1 MTGADRNA
9 RAACW
14 PSSAQ
19 WGTGFSVS
27 LSPVGG
33 GAARAGGPRGGDVDL
48 NPDGSRDPS
57 RHAHRGR
64 HRDPGHRD
72 DDHQSSE
79 LTASASVPATAGD
92 RVTSAH
98 QFPLEQAS
106 VPEHHQPNGFLVR
119 ELTSQPVAETAALP
133 QMPTKTPM
141 TPTPRPAHQERRG
154 RAWSHRVDAQ
164 PVPVSSP
171 HAGGERAPLRA
182 PRSAAHPPG
191 SQGRVTWP
199 A

>member
-27 LSPVGG
+27 LSPVRG
-33 GAARAGGPRGGDVDL
+33 GAARRWAARRRRRPQPRRE
-48 NPDGSRDPS
+48 SRSVATRAPRS
-57 RHAHRGR
+57 
-64 HRDPGHRD
+64 HRDPGHKD
-72 DDHQSSE
+72 DDHQSRE

-141 TPTPRPAHQERRG
+141 TPTPRPAHPERRG

-164 PVPVSSP
+164 PVSSP
-171 HAGGERAPLRA
+171 EAGGERAPLRT
-182 PRSAAHPPG
+182 PRSAAHPPD